1 MPGTTFNT
9 IVQQQAR
16 AKPDGLAYRCGDQLW
31 TFAEVDRTTN
41 RIANALKAAGVG
53 AGDRVA
59 VLTKFHIESTLLTLA
74 AAKLGA
80 VCMPVNWRLA
90 PGEVH
95 YIVDH
100 GMARLMLADRAFL
113 PLVDRA
119 AMPTLQ
125 QVLITDGAHD
135 GHAGFHDWY
144 AAASDQ
150 FQAVDAQ
157 PDDPMLQL
165 YSSGTTGLPKGVVLS
180 HAGLIF
186 NCQLGTL
193 VWDVTADAVVGNAL
207 PTFHIAG
214 ANMGLFPL
222 FAGATGSSYP
232 DFDPGAFIDAIG
244 RHGITHSFLVPAMI
258 LFMLQHPKVK
268 QGDYH
273 TLQLISYGGSPISD
287 RVLTE
292 AMATFQCGFMQ
303 VYGLTEIAGSATFL
317 LPEDHAADGPKAKLL
332 RSAGKPVPGARVRIV
347 DPVTLQDLPEGQ
359 TGEVLIE
366 SPGNMI
372 GYWRNPEATAAAFPE
387 GRNANGGWFRSG
399 DGGSM
404 VDGYVYI
411 NDRIK
416 DMIIS
421 GGENIYPA
429 EIENTL
435 MKHPAVADGAV
446 IGVPDDTWGE
456 SVKACVILRPGATAT
471 DREIIDWMRE
481 RLAHYK
487 CPKSIDFVDTLPR
500 NPSGKLL
507 KRILRAPYWEGKTRG
522 VNYRRHCSMDDAE
535 CLDHTLDLVAQRI
548 GDPAPRVFAQ
558 LFAEAPELQALFCN
572 DASGAV
578 RAEMFLRA
586 LECLQDAAGAQQFG
600 TGLVAA
606 EHATHLGYGV
616 STAQFQRFFAL
627 VVEVLREAMGPDW
640 TPEIDRAWAGAL
652 HRLAQGTTH

>member
-1 MPGTTFNT
+1 MPASTFT
-9 IVQQQAR
+9 AIVQQQAR
-16 AKPDGLAYRCGDQLW
+16 TRPDRLAYRCGDRRW
-31 TFAEVDRTTN
+31 TFADVDRDSS
-41 RIANALKAAGVG
+41 RMANALAAMGVV

-59 VLTKFHIESTLLTLA
+59 VLTRFHVESTLLTLA

-90 PGEVH
+90 PAELH

-100 GMARLMLADRAFL
+100 GGARLMLADRAFL

-125 QVLITDGAHD
+125 QVLVTEGPQDGLP
-135 GHAGFHDWY
+135 GFHAWY
-144 AAASDQ
+144 AGQ
-150 FQAVDAQ
+150 PGTFQAVDAR
-157 PDDPMLQL
+157 PEDPLLQL

-180 HAGLIF
+180 HAGLVF
-186 NCQLGTL
+186 NCQLGTQ
-193 VWDVTADAVVGNAL
+193 VWGVTADAVVANAL

-232 DFDPGAFIDAIG
+232 EFDPAGFIDAIG
-244 RHGITHSFLVPAMI
+244 QHGITHTFLVPAMV
-258 LFMLQHPKVK
+258 LFMLQSPRVR
-268 QGDYH
+268 QGDFR
-273 TLQLISYGGSPISD
+273 TLQLIAYGGAPISD

-292 AMATFQCGFMQ
+292 AMAAFGCGFMQ

-317 LPEDHAADGPKAKLL
+317 LPEDHAATGPKAGLL
-332 RSAGKPVPGARVRIV
+332 RSAGQPVPGARVRIV
-347 DPVTLQDLPEGQ
+347 DPLTLQDLPDGQ

-366 SPGNMI
+366 SPGNML

-399 DGGSM
+399 DGGYLQ
-404 VDGYVYI
+404 DGYVYI

-435 MKHPAVADGAV
+435 MQHPDVADGAV
-446 IGVPDDTWGE
+446 IGVPDAQWGE
-456 SVKACVILRPGATAT
+456 AVKACVVRRPGSSATERA
-471 DREIIDWMRE
+471 IIDWMRA

-487 CPKSIDFVDTLPR
+487 CPKSIDFVDALPR

-507 KRILRAPYWEGKTRG
+507 KRILRAPYWDGR
-522 VNYRRHCSMDDAE
+522 
-535 CLDHTLDLVAQRI
+535 
-548 GDPAPRVFAQ
+548 
-558 LFAEAPELQALFCN
+558 
-572 DASGAV
+572 
-578 RAEMFLRA
+578 
-586 LECLQDAAGAQQFG
+586 
-600 TGLVAA
+600 
-606 EHATHLGYGV
+606 
-616 STAQFQRFFAL
+616 
-627 VVEVLREAMGPDW
+627 
-640 TPEIDRAWAGAL
+640 DRAV
-652 HRLAQGTTH
+652 H

>member
-16 AKPDGLAYRCGDQLW
+16 AKPDALAYRCGDKRW
-31 TFAEVDRTTN
+31 TFADVDRDTN
-41 RIANALKAAGVG
+41 RIANALAAAGVA

-59 VLTKFHIESTLLTLA
+59 VLSKFHVESTLLTLA

-90 PGEVH
+90 PGEVQ

-100 GMARLMLADRAFL
+100 GMARLMLADKAFL

-125 QVLITDGAHD
+125 QVLVTDGPHD
-135 GHAGFHDWY
+135 GHPGFHAWY
-144 AAASDQ
+144 AGASDQ
-150 FQAVDAQ
+150 FQAVDAK

-222 FAGATGSSYP
+222 YAGATGSSYP
-232 DFDPGAFIDAIG
+232 DFDPAGFIDAIG

-258 LFMLQHPKVK
+258 LFMLQSPKVK
-268 QGDYH
+268 EGDYR

-317 LPEDHAADGPKAKLL
+317 LPEDHAAEGPKAKLL

-347 DPVTLQDLPEGQ
+347 DPVTLADLPAGQ

-366 SPGNMI
+366 SPGNML

-399 DGGSM
+399 DGGYM

-429 EIENTL
+429 EVENAINA
-435 MKHPAVADGAV
+435 HPAVQEVAV
-446 IGVPDDTWGE
+446 IGVAHPRWGE
-456 SVKACVILRPGATAT
+456 TPMAIVVVRTGHQLQAPELIAFT
-471 DREIIDWMRE
+471 RE

-487 CPKSIDFVDTLPR
+487 CPTSVVFADTLPR
-500 NPSGKLL
+500 NASGKLL
-507 KRILRAPYWEGKTRG
+507 KRELRRLHQEGQARG
-522 VNYRRHCSMDDAE
+522 
-535 CLDHTLDLVAQRI
+535 
-548 GDPAPRVFAQ
+548 
-558 LFAEAPELQALFCN
+558 
-572 DASGAV
+572 
-578 RAEMFLRA
+578 
-586 LECLQDAAGAQQFG
+586 
-600 TGLVAA
+600 
-606 EHATHLGYGV
+606 
-616 STAQFQRFFAL
+616 
-627 VVEVLREAMGPDW
+627 
-640 TPEIDRAWAGAL
+640 
-652 HRLAQGTTH
+652 